1 MEKQE
6 LLLIKKCQ
14 QGELENFSE
23 LYDNYVR
30 RIYDFI
36 YFKTYHNETAEDLT
50 SQVFIK
56 ALEKIATYKEAKGS
70 FNSWLYKIAGNTVID
85 HYRTNKKESNIED
98 IFDLAEDNDLVLD
111 LDVKANLF
119 QVKSY
124 LKKLKPQQ
132 RNILIMRLWQ
142 NIPYSEIASS
152 LNISEAAC
160 KMAYSRTIRQLRL
173 DMPLA
178 VFISLLLFNM
188 F

>member
-6 LLLIKKCQ
+6 QVLIKKCQ

-23 LYDNYVR
+23 LYDNYVH

-36 YFKTYHNETAEDLT
+36 YFKTYHKETAEDLT

-56 ALEKIATYKEAKGS
+56 ALEKIATYKENKGS

-85 HYRTNKKESNIED
+85 HYRTNKKELNIED
-98 IFDLAEDNDLVLD
+98 VFDLAEDKDLLID
-111 LDVKANLF
+111 LDAQAGLKRVR
-119 QVKSY
+119 SY

-142 NIPYSEIASS
+142 NLSYSEIASS
-152 LNISEAAC
+152 LNLSEAAC
-160 KMAYSRTIRQLRL
+160 KMTYSRTIRQLRI

-178 VFISLLLFNM
+178 VFISLILLNIK
-188 F
+188 

>member
-6 LLLIKKCQ
+6 QLLIKKCQ

-36 YFKTYHNETAEDLT
+36 YFKTYHKETAEDLT

-56 ALEKIATYKEAKGS
+56 ALEKIATYKEDRGS
-70 FNSWLYKIAGNTVID
+70 FNSWLYKIAANTVID
-85 HYRTNKKESNIED
+85 HYRTSKKDINIED
-98 IFDLAEDNDLVLD
+98 VFDLAEDNDLLTD
-111 LDVKANLF
+111 LDAQAGLK
-119 QVKSY
+119 QVRLY
-124 LKKLKPQQ
+124 LKNLKPQQ

-160 KMAYSRTIRQLRL
+160 KMTYSRTIRQLRL
-173 DMPLA
+173 DLPLA
-178 VFISLLLFNM
+178 AFISLVLFNIK
-188 F
+188 